1 MGIFDKLFKKKA
13 IESQQSIP
21 VKQDKQE
28 KTTVNMVTQKAEP
41 TVKEQ
46 LIRGYVG
53 TYKKQVDYATVKELK
68 KRYIAFDVETT
79 GLSPMNDK
87 IIEVAA
93 VLFEN
98 GEIIKGYSS
107 LVNPEVFIP
116 YSATA
121 INHITNEM
129 VKDAPKECIV
139 YAELVDFL
147 GDALKQQTTICAHN
161 ASFDMNFLSETL
173 MRLGYDGK
181 ISYVDTL
188 SLSRS
193 LIKGLHNYKQDT
205 VAMYFNL
212 VNNQSHR
219 AVTDAE
225 ICGEILWNLLQIE
238 EKEEEKRLRNLEK
251 SKPCDEEME
260 ICAYIQNCIMKKG
273 GDSKWLGF
281 YKNSSNYVDVSYLY
295 SILKFKCAKK
305 GKYIIV
311 EKSSVGKLNCN
322 IEPCTMSEGGS
333 GYVRVYFNSP
343 FELEPLESYLFS
355 IYAKCRKS
363 ALDHFKFNKRYE
375 AEHKNSPAML
385 NHLSDMDVAA
395 LLESAEK
402 RKLTEKVVSETIKN
416 SNDKSR
422 ISREDI
428 IIQPIHN
435 RVPLAGIRNK
445 NNWENGYDE
454 GYPFWE
460 KGDNLRKEGNV
471 EDAIK
476 LFDQARYNG
485 YDAPV
490 LYDSYAMAYHKLKD
504 YANEIDILDE
514 GIVRERK
521 NGITV
526 SRLEARRDKA
536 IQLLYKQQ
544 EAKKKKL
551 EKEQIKNENI
561 KIISETFTKTTGR
574 AILQL
579 TDDMTLIKRY
589 DTIAQA
595 VRETGVNSKSIRDAA
610 KGVQKHAGGYVW
622 KYADEIGD

>member
-205 VAMYFNL
+205 VAMYFDL

-225 ICGEILWNLLQIE
+225 ICGKILWNLLQI
-238 EKEEEKRLRNLEK
+238 EEKRLRNLEK

-333 GYVRVYFNSP
+333 DYVRVYFNSP

-363 ALDHFKFNKRYE
+363 ALDYFKFNKRYE

-521 NGITV
+521 NGINV

-561 KIISETFTKTTGR
+561 KNISETSTKITGR

>member
-28 KTTVNMVTQKAEP
+28 KITVNMVMQKAEP

-46 LIRGYVG
+46 LKRGYVG
-53 TYKKQVDYATVKELK
+53 TYKKQVDYATVEELK

-98 GEIIKGYSS
+98 GEIIKRYSTF
-107 LVNPEVFIP
+107 VNPEVFIP

-205 VAMYFNL
+205 VAMYFDL

-225 ICGEILWNLLQIE
+225 TCGKILWNLLQIE
-238 EKEEEKRLRNLEK
+238 EKEEEK

-260 ICAYIQNCIMKKG
+260 ICAYIQNCIMKNG

-305 GKYIIV
+305 GKYLIV

-333 GYVRVYFNSP
+333 DYVRVYFNSP

-363 ALDHFKFNKRYE
+363 ALDYFKYNKRYE

-402 RKLTEKVVSETIKN
+402 RKLTEKVVSETIEN

-428 IIQPIHN
+428 TIQPIHN
-435 RVPLAGIRNK
+435 RVPLSGIRNK
-445 NNWENGYDE
+445 NNWEKGYDE

-521 NGITV
+521 NGINV

-544 EAKKKKL
+544 EAEKKKL

-561 KIISETFTKTTGR
+561 KIISETSMKTTGR

-610 KGVQKHAGGYVW
+610 KGVQKHPGGYVW

>member
-1 MGIFDKLFKKKA
+1 MGLFDKLFKKKETQHGISDRQVETVKP
-13 IESQQSIP
+13 IEQMSF
-21 VKQDKQE
+21 
-28 KTTVNMVTQKAEP
+28 QKAQ
-41 TVKEQ
+41 TAIKEQ
-46 LIRGYVG
+46 IKRGYIG
-53 TYKKQVDYATVKELK
+53 TYKKQVDYNTVKELK
-68 KRYIAFDVETT
+68 ERFIAFDVETT

-98 GEIIKGYSS
+98 GEITQSYTS
-107 LVNPEVFIP
+107 LVNPEMFVP
-116 YSATA
+116 YSATT

-129 VKDAPKECIV
+129 VQNAPKENV
-139 YAELVDFL
+139 VFAELVEFF
-147 GDALKQQTTICAHN
+147 GDALKQKIAICAHN

-205 VAMYFNL
+205 VAMYFDL
-212 VNNQSHR
+212 VNNQAHR

-225 ICGEILWNLLQIE
+225 ICGKILWNLLQIE

-260 ICAYIQNCIMKKG
+260 ICAYIQNCIMKNG

-333 GYVRVYFNSP
+333 DYVRVYFNSP
-343 FELEPLESYLFS
+343 FELESLESYF
-355 IYAKCRKS
+355 YTAYTKCRES
-363 ALDHFKFNKRYE
+363 ALDYFKYNKRYE

-385 NHLSDMDVAA
+385 NHLSDMEVAA

-402 RKLTEKVVSETIKN
+402 RKVTENIVSETIET
-416 SNDKSR
+416 SNDESR
-422 ISREDI
+422 ITREDI
-428 IIQPIHN
+428 IVQPIHN
-435 RVPLAGIRNK
+435 RVPLDSIRNK
-445 NNWENGYDE
+445 NNWEKGYDE

-521 NGITV
+521 NGINV
-526 SRLEARRDKA
+526 SRLEARREKA

-544 EAKKKKL
+544 EAEKKKL
-551 EKEQIKNENI
+551 EKEQIKVENI
-561 KIISETFTKTTGR
+561 KIISEVSAKTTGR

-622 KYADEIGD
+622 KYADEFDD

>member
-1 MGIFDKLFKKKA
+1 MGLFDKLFKKKETQHGISDRQVETVKP
-13 IESQQSIP
+13 IEQ
-21 VKQDKQE
+21 
-28 KTTVNMVTQKAEP
+28 MAFQKAQ
-41 TVKEQ
+41 TAIKEQ
-46 LIRGYVG
+46 IKRGYIG
-53 TYKKQVDYATVKELK
+53 TYKKQVDYNTVKELK
-68 KRYIAFDVETT
+68 ERFIAFDVETT

-98 GEIIKGYSS
+98 GEITQSYTS
-107 LVNPEVFIP
+107 LVNPEMFVP
-116 YSATA
+116 YSATT

-129 VKDAPKECIV
+129 VQNAPKENV
-139 YAELVDFL
+139 VFAELVEFF
-147 GDALKQQTTICAHN
+147 GDVLKQKIAICAHN

-205 VAMYFNL
+205 VAMYFDL
-212 VNNQSHR
+212 VNNQAHR

-225 ICGEILWNLLQIE
+225 ICGKILWNLLQIE

-260 ICAYIQNCIMKKG
+260 ICAYIQNCIMKNG

-333 GYVRVYFNSP
+333 DYVRVYFNSP
-343 FELEPLESYLFS
+343 FELESLESYF
-355 IYAKCRKS
+355 YTAYTKCRES
-363 ALDHFKFNKRYE
+363 ALDYFKYNKRYE

-385 NHLSDMDVAA
+385 NHLSDMEVAA

-402 RKLTEKVVSETIKN
+402 RKVTENIVSETIET
-416 SNDKSR
+416 SNDESR
-422 ISREDI
+422 ITREDI
-428 IIQPIHN
+428 IVQPIHN
-435 RVPLAGIRNK
+435 RVPLDSIRNK
-445 NNWENGYDE
+445 NNWEKGYDE

-521 NGITV
+521 NGINV
-526 SRLEARRDKA
+526 SRLEARREKA

-544 EAKKKKL
+544 EAEKKKL
-551 EKEQIKNENI
+551 EKEQIKVENI
-561 KIISETFTKTTGR
+561 KIISEVSAKTTGR

-622 KYADEIGD
+622 KYADEFDD

>member
-1 MGIFDKLFKKKA
+1 MGLFDKLFKKKETQHGISDRQVETVKP
-13 IESQQSIP
+13 IEQMSF
-21 VKQDKQE
+21 
-28 KTTVNMVTQKAEP
+28 QKAQ
-41 TVKEQ
+41 TAIKEQ
-46 LIRGYVG
+46 IKRGYIG
-53 TYKKQVDYATVKELK
+53 TYKKQVDYNTVKELK
-68 KRYIAFDVETT
+68 ERFIAFDVETT

-98 GEIIKGYSS
+98 GEITQSYTS
-107 LVNPEVFIP
+107 LVNPEMFVP
-116 YSATA
+116 YSATT

-129 VKDAPKECIV
+129 VQNAPKENV
-139 YAELVDFL
+139 VFAELVEFF
-147 GDALKQQTTICAHN
+147 GDALKQKIAICAHN

-173 MRLGYDGK
+173 MRLGFDGK

-205 VAMYFNL
+205 VAMYFDL
-212 VNNQSHR
+212 VNNQAQR

-225 ICGEILWNLLQIE
+225 ICGKILWNLLQIE

-260 ICAYIQNCIMKKG
+260 ICAYIQNCIMKNG

-333 GYVRVYFNSP
+333 DYVRVYFNSP
-343 FELEPLESYLFS
+343 FELESLESYF
-355 IYAKCRKS
+355 YTAYTKCRES
-363 ALDHFKFNKRYE
+363 ALDYFKYNKRYE

-385 NHLSDMDVAA
+385 NHLSDMEVAA

-402 RKLTEKVVSETIKN
+402 RKVTENIVSETIET
-416 SNDKSR
+416 SNDESR
-422 ISREDI
+422 ITREDI
-428 IIQPIHN
+428 IVQPIHN
-435 RVPLAGIRNK
+435 RVPLDSIRNK
-445 NNWENGYDE
+445 NNWEKGYDE

-521 NGITV
+521 NGINV
-526 SRLEARRDKA
+526 SRLEARREKA

-544 EAKKKKL
+544 EAEKKKL
-551 EKEQIKNENI
+551 EKEQIKVENI
-561 KIISETFTKTTGR
+561 KIISEVSAKTTGR

-622 KYADEIGD
+622 KYADEFDD

>member
-1 MGIFDKLFKKKA
+1 MGLFDKIFKKK
-13 IESQQSIP
+13 ETQRSIP
-21 VKQDKQE
+21 ERQVEQE
-28 KTTVNMVTQKAEP
+28 KTIEQKIVQKTEA
-41 TVKEQ
+41 VIKEQ
-46 LIRGYVG
+46 IKRGYIG
-53 TYKKQVDYATVKELK
+53 TYKKQVDYDTVKELK
-68 KRYIAFDVETT
+68 ERYIAFDVETT

-98 GEIIKGYSS
+98 GEITQSYTS
-107 LVNPEVFIP
+107 LVNPEVFVP
-116 YSATA
+116 YCATA

-129 VKDAPKECIV
+129 VQNAPKENIV
-139 YAELVDFL
+139 FAELVEFL
-147 GDALKQQTTICAHN
+147 GDALKQQTSICAHN

-205 VAMYFNL
+205 VAMYFDL

-225 ICGEILWNLLQIE
+225 ICGKILWNLLQIE

-251 SKPCDEEME
+251 SKPCVEEME
-260 ICAYIQNCIMKKG
+260 ICAYIQNCIMKNG

-311 EKSSVGKLNCN
+311 ETSSVGKLNCN

-333 GYVRVYFNSP
+333 DYVRVYFNSP
-343 FELEPLESYLFS
+343 FELEPLESYLFD

-363 ALDHFKFNKRYE
+363 ALDYFKYNKRYE

-395 LLESAEK
+395 FLESAEK
-402 RKLTEKVVSETIKN
+402 RKMTEKVVSETIEN

-428 IIQPIHN
+428 IIQPI
-435 RVPLAGIRNK
+435 RNK
-445 NNWENGYDE
+445 NNWEKGYDE
-454 GYPFWE
+454 GYPLWE

-471 EDAIK
+471 EEAIK

-514 GIVRERK
+514 GIARERK
-521 NGITV
+521 NGINV
-526 SRLEARRDKA
+526 SRLEARREKA

-544 EAKKKKL
+544 EAEKKKL

-561 KIISETFTKTTGR
+561 KIISETSTKTTGR

-589 DTIAQA
+589 NTIAQA

-622 KYADEIGD
+622 KYADEIGK

>member
-1 MGIFDKLFKKKA
+1 MGLFDKLFKKKETQHGISDRQVETVKP
-13 IESQQSIP
+13 IEQMSF
-21 VKQDKQE
+21 
-28 KTTVNMVTQKAEP
+28 QKAQ
-41 TVKEQ
+41 TAIKEQ
-46 LIRGYVG
+46 IKRGYIG
-53 TYKKQVDYATVKELK
+53 TYKKQVDYNTVKELK
-68 KRYIAFDVETT
+68 ERFIAFDVETT

-98 GEIIKGYSS
+98 GEITQSYTS
-107 LVNPEVFIP
+107 LVNPEMFVP
-116 YSATA
+116 YSATT

-129 VKDAPKECIV
+129 VQNAPKENV
-139 YAELVDFL
+139 VFAELVEFF
-147 GDALKQQTTICAHN
+147 GDALKQKIAICAHN

-205 VAMYFNL
+205 VAMYFDL
-212 VNNQSHR
+212 VNNQAHR

-225 ICGEILWNLLQIE
+225 ICGKILWNLLQIE

-260 ICAYIQNCIMKKG
+260 ICAYIQNCIMKNG

-333 GYVRVYFNSP
+333 DYVRVYFNSP
-343 FELEPLESYLFS
+343 FELESLESYF
-355 IYAKCRKS
+355 YTAYTKCRES
-363 ALDHFKFNKRYE
+363 ALDYFKYNKRYE
-375 AEHKNSPAML
+375 SEHKNSPAML
-385 NHLSDMDVAA
+385 NHLSDMEVAA

-402 RKLTEKVVSETIKN
+402 RKVTENIVSETIET
-416 SNDKSR
+416 SNDESR
-422 ISREDI
+422 ITREDI
-428 IIQPIHN
+428 IVQPIHN
-435 RVPLAGIRNK
+435 RVPLDSIRNK
-445 NNWENGYDE
+445 NNWEKGYDE

-521 NGITV
+521 NGINV
-526 SRLEARRDKA
+526 SRLEARREKA

-544 EAKKKKL
+544 EAEKKKL
-551 EKEQIKNENI
+551 EKEQIKVENI
-561 KIISETFTKTTGR
+561 KIISEVSAKTTGR

-622 KYADEIGD
+622 KYADEFDD

>member
-1 MGIFDKLFKKKA
+1 
-13 IESQQSIP
+13 
-21 VKQDKQE
+21 
-28 KTTVNMVTQKAEP
+28 
-41 TVKEQ
+41 
-46 LIRGYVG
+46 
-53 TYKKQVDYATVKELK
+53 
-68 KRYIAFDVETT
+68 
-79 GLSPMNDK
+79 
-87 IIEVAA
+87 
-93 VLFEN
+93 
-98 GEIIKGYSS
+98 
-107 LVNPEVFIP
+107 
-116 YSATA
+116 
-121 INHITNEM
+121 
-129 VKDAPKECIV
+129 
-139 YAELVDFL
+139 
-147 GDALKQQTTICAHN
+147 
-161 ASFDMNFLSETL
+161 
-173 MRLGYDGK
+173 
-181 ISYVDTL
+181 
-188 SLSRS
+188 
-193 LIKGLHNYKQDT
+193 
-205 VAMYFNL
+205 
-212 VNNQSHR
+212 
-219 AVTDAE
+219 
-225 ICGEILWNLLQIE
+225 
-238 EKEEEKRLRNLEK
+238 
-251 SKPCDEEME
+251 
-260 ICAYIQNCIMKKG
+260 
-273 GDSKWLGF
+273 
-281 YKNSSNYVDVSYLY
+281 
-295 SILKFKCAKK
+295 
-305 GKYIIV
+305 
-311 EKSSVGKLNCN
+311 
-322 IEPCTMSEGGS
+322 MSEGGS
-333 GYVRVYFNSP
+333 DYVRVYFNSP

-363 ALDHFKFNKRYE
+363 ALDYFKYNKRYE

-402 RKLTEKVVSETIKN
+402 RKLTEKVVSETIEN

-428 IIQPIHN
+428 TIQPIHN
-435 RVPLAGIRNK
+435 RVPLSGIHNK
-445 NNWENGYDE
+445 NNWEKGYDE

-521 NGITV
+521 NGINV

-544 EAKKKKL
+544 EAEKKKL

-561 KIISETFTKTTGR
+561 KIISETSTKTTGR

-595 VRETGVNSKSIRDAA
+595 VRETGVNSKSIRDAV

>member
-1 MGIFDKLFKKKA
+1 MEDDRRIDMEIFNKLFK
-13 IESQQSIP
+13 
-21 VKQDKQE
+21 
-28 KTTVNMVTQKAEP
+28 QKAKEP
-41 TVKEQ
+41 LK
-46 LIRGYVG
+46 RGYVS
-53 TYKKQVDYATVKELK
+53 TYKKQVDYATVEELK
-68 KRYIAFDVETT
+68 KCYIAFDVETT

-98 GEIIKGYSS
+98 GEITKKYSS
-107 LVNPEVFIP
+107 LVNPDVFIP

-188 SLSRS
+188 SLSRR

-205 VAMYFNL
+205 VAMYFDL
-212 VNNQSHR
+212 INNQSHR

-225 ICGEILWNLLQIE
+225 ICGKILWNLLQIE

-260 ICAYIQNCIMKKG
+260 ICAYIQNCIMKNG

-281 YKNSSNYVDVSYLY
+281 YKNS
-295 SILKFKCAKK
+295 
-305 GKYIIV
+305 
-311 EKSSVGKLNCN
+311 
-322 IEPCTMSEGGS
+322 
-333 GYVRVYFNSP
+333 
-343 FELEPLESYLFS
+343 
-355 IYAKCRKS
+355 
-363 ALDHFKFNKRYE
+363 
-375 AEHKNSPAML
+375 PAML
-385 NHLSDMDVAA
+385 NQLSDMEAA
-395 LLESAEK
+395 TLLESAEK
-402 RKLTEKVVSETIKN
+402 RKFTEKAASESIEN
-416 SNDKSR
+416 SDDKSR

-428 IIQPIHN
+428 TIQPIHN
-435 RVPLAGIRNK
+435 RVPLADIRNK
-445 NNWENGYDE
+445 NNREKGYDE

-460 KGDNLRKEGNV
+460 KGDKLRKEGNV
-471 EDAIK
+471 EEAIK
-476 LFDQARYNG
+476 LFEQARYNG

-490 LYDSYAMAYHKLKD
+490 LYDSYAMAYHKMKD

-521 NGITV
+521 NGINV

-544 EAKKKKL
+544 EAEKKIL
-551 EKEQIKNENI
+551 EKEQIKNKNI
-561 KIISETFTKTTGR
+561 KIISETSTKTTGR

-579 TDDMTLIKRY
+579 TDNMTLIKRY

-610 KGVQKHAGGYVW
+610 KGIQKHAGGYVW
-622 KYADEIGD
+622 KYVDEE

>member
-1 MGIFDKLFKKKA
+1 
-13 IESQQSIP
+13 
-21 VKQDKQE
+21 
-28 KTTVNMVTQKAEP
+28 
-41 TVKEQ
+41 
-46 LIRGYVG
+46 
-53 TYKKQVDYATVKELK
+53 
-68 KRYIAFDVETT
+68 
-79 GLSPMNDK
+79 
-87 IIEVAA
+87 
-93 VLFEN
+93 
-98 GEIIKGYSS
+98 
-107 LVNPEVFIP
+107 
-116 YSATA
+116 
-121 INHITNEM
+121 
-129 VKDAPKECIV
+129 
-139 YAELVDFL
+139 
-147 GDALKQQTTICAHN
+147 
-161 ASFDMNFLSETL
+161 MNFLSETL

-205 VAMYFNL
+205 VAMYFDL

-225 ICGEILWNLLQIE
+225 ICGKILWNLLQIE

-260 ICAYIQNCIMKKG
+260 ICAYIQNCIMKNG

-333 GYVRVYFNSP
+333 DYVRVYFNSP
-343 FELEPLESYLFS
+343 FELEPLESYLFD

-363 ALDHFKFNKRYE
+363 ALDYFKYNKRYE

-395 LLESAEK
+395 FLESAEK
-402 RKLTEKVVSETIKN
+402 RKLTEKIVSETIEN

-422 ISREDI
+422 IAREDI

-445 NNWENGYDE
+445 NNWERGYDE
-454 GYPFWE
+454 GYSLWE

-471 EDAIK
+471 EEAIK

-521 NGITV
+521 NGINV
-526 SRLEARRDKA
+526 SRLEARREKA

-544 EAKKKKL
+544 EAEKKKL

-561 KIISETFTKTTGR
+561 KIISETSTKTTGR

-622 KYADEIGD
+622 KYADEIGN

>member
-28 KTTVNMVTQKAEP
+28 KITVNMVMQKAEP

-46 LIRGYVG
+46 LKRGYVG
-53 TYKKQVDYATVKELK
+53 TYKKQVDYATVEELK

-98 GEIIKGYSS
+98 GEIIKRYSTF
-107 LVNPEVFIP
+107 VNPEVFIP

-205 VAMYFNL
+205 VAMYFDL

-225 ICGEILWNLLQIE
+225 TCGKILWNLLQIE
-238 EKEEEKRLRNLEK
+238 EKEEEK

-260 ICAYIQNCIMKKG
+260 ICAYIQNCIMKNG

-333 GYVRVYFNSP
+333 DYVRVYFNSP

-363 ALDHFKFNKRYE
+363 ALDYFKYNKRYE

-402 RKLTEKVVSETIKN
+402 RKLTEKVVSETIEN

-428 IIQPIHN
+428 TIQPIHN
-435 RVPLAGIRNK
+435 RVPLSGIRNK
-445 NNWENGYDE
+445 NNWEKGYDE

-521 NGITV
+521 NGINV

-544 EAKKKKL
+544 EAEKKKL

-561 KIISETFTKTTGR
+561 KIISETSMKTTGR

>member
-1 MGIFDKLFKKKA
+1 MGVFDKIFKKK
-13 IESQQSIP
+13 ETQRSIP
-21 VKQDKQE
+21 ERQVEQE
-28 KTTVNMVTQKAEP
+28 KTIEQKIVQKTEA
-41 TVKEQ
+41 VIKEQ
-46 LIRGYVG
+46 IKRGYIG
-53 TYKKQVDYATVKELK
+53 TYKKQMDYDTVKELK
-68 KRYIAFDVETT
+68 ERYIAFDVETT

-98 GEIIKGYSS
+98 GEITQSYTS
-107 LVNPEVFIP
+107 LVNPEVFVP

-129 VKDAPKECIV
+129 VQNAPKENIV
-139 YAELVDFL
+139 FAELVEFL
-147 GDALKQQTTICAHN
+147 GDALKQQTSICAHN

-205 VAMYFNL
+205 VAMYFDL

-225 ICGEILWNLLQIE
+225 ICGKILWNLLQI
-238 EKEEEKRLRNLEK
+238 EEEKRLRNLEK
-251 SKPCDEEME
+251 SKPCVEEME
-260 ICAYIQNCIMKKG
+260 ICAYIQNCIMKNG

-311 EKSSVGKLNCN
+311 ETSSVGKINCN

-333 GYVRVYFNSP
+333 DYVRVYFNSP
-343 FELEPLESYLFS
+343 FELEPLESYLFD

-363 ALDHFKFNKRYE
+363 ALDYFKYNKRYE

-395 LLESAEK
+395 FLESAEK
-402 RKLTEKVVSETIKN
+402 RKMTEKVVSETIEN

-435 RVPLAGIRNK
+435 RVPLSGIRNK
-445 NNWENGYDE
+445 NNWEKGYDE
-454 GYPFWE
+454 GYPLWE

-471 EDAIK
+471 EEAIK

-490 LYDSYAMAYHKLKD
+490 LYDSYAIVYHKLKD

-521 NGITV
+521 NGINV
-526 SRLEARRDKA
+526 SRLEARREKA

-544 EAKKKKL
+544 EAEKKKL

-561 KIISETFTKTTGR
+561 KIISETSTKTTGR

-589 DTIAQA
+589 NTIAQA

-622 KYADEIGD
+622 KYADEIGK